1 MSSRYP
7 DEPPRRVRSR
17 WMDDDCKR
25 LWTVPSY
32 GVVLGYAIPQP
43 RIGHTCS
50 SHILFCHTLHR
61 WSYPACERMT
71 PPYAPDV
78 HPPARCRRILEVRLP
93 APLYKR
99 TCSVSSDRPTTQQLV
114 LPTTMKAT
122 LSSLVGLGLAASANA
137 WLQDPSGTASFTY
150 YSGCGQAGMVFGSSV
165 RRLLML
171 DDSACG
177 KTANGFTAAIS
188 QLTFGSS
195 PGLGAGDV
203 CGRCFS
209 ITGKAD
215 PYSPSFSG

>member
-1 MSSRYP
+1 
-7 DEPPRRVRSR
+7 
-17 WMDDDCKR
+17 
-25 LWTVPSY
+25 
-32 GVVLGYAIPQP
+32 
-43 RIGHTCS
+43 
-50 SHILFCHTLHR
+50 
-61 WSYPACERMT
+61 
-71 PPYAPDV
+71 
-78 HPPARCRRILEVRLP
+78 
-93 APLYKR
+93 
-99 TCSVSSDRPTTQQLV
+99 
-114 LPTTMKAT
+114 MKAT

-137 WLQDPSGTASFTY
+137 WLQVPSGTASFTY

-215 PYSPSFSG
+215 PYSPSFSGPFKTIIVKATDMCPVNGNSEFCGQTSSNPTNTHGASVQ